1 MRAPANKRSEGEIV
15 TEIIKCVGCT
25 PEVAPFVQRIVQRLI
40 SDLRAAPERFSGIQK
55 ENIVFAE
62 KLRKEITKLE
72 YILKSAPNPF
82 VLSILFEERFW
93 QIWWNEQDTAIAI
106 NANTKRYIAR
116 ERLHQNYFNALLG
129 RLRAQCAEI
138 IRRKPGKH
146 GGTEHRQGS
155 AAWASFVVLEFTANH
170 TGTRLKLGCAPTSKF
185 VEAARLFHEAAT
197 GEDGV
202 DLVRACKALKASL
215 DAKS

>member
-1 MRAPANKRSEGEIV
+1 MRAPADKRSEGEIV
-15 TEIIKCVGCT
+15 AEIIKCVGCT
-25 PEVAPFVQRIVQRLI
+25 PEVAALVQGIVQRLI

-72 YILKSAPNPF
+72 YTLKNAPNPF
-82 VLSILFEERFW
+82 VLSVLFEERFW

-116 ERLHQNYFNALLG
+116 ERLHQNHFNALLG
-129 RLRAQCAEI
+129 RIRGQCNEVI
-138 IRRKPGKH
+138 NWKPGEH
-146 GGTEHRQGS
+146 GGTAHHRRS
-155 AAWASFVVLEFTANH
+155 AAWASFAVLAFTANH

-197 GEDGV
+197 GEPDA
-202 DLVRACKALKASL
+202 DLVRACKALKGQL
-215 DAKS
+215 DAKA